1 MTGDMDPKTN
11 FSLIVI
17 QTELER
23 WKYLVRSYLRA
34 RLAKLDKYT
43 LHYLSPTNRTRLAP
57 SEISFANRH
66 QVLLYKHYM
75 SSFLHTFPPHMRGIN
90 DTTVVSMVDA
100 PDLDTAVF
108 IRTLRECVVKGKG
121 VASDDK
127 FEASPGEVLIARWS
141 DVKQLVLEGDAELV

>member
-11 FSLIVI
+11 FSLIII

-23 WKYLVRSYLRA
+23 WKYLVRCYLRA

-43 LHYLSPTNRTRLAP
+43 LHYLSPSQRTKLSP
-57 SEISFANRH
+57 SEIGFANRH

-90 DTTVVSMVDA
+90 DTTVVSMVDQ

-108 IRTLRECVVKGKG
+108 FRVKRDCLVKGRG
-121 VASDDK
+121 VEKDDK
-127 FEASPGEVLIARWS
+127 HEASKGEVLIARWS
-141 DVKQLVLEGDAELV
+141 DVKRLVLEGDAELV